1 MPFESGALELI
12 FLSIVALVVVGP
24 KDLPILLR
32 KVGQF
37 TAKMRG
43 LAAEFRS
50 SFDEM
55 ARQSEL
61 DELRKEVEA
70 LRTGQFASAAL
81 PGVEEHFSEINAH
94 LTGASPPARLGTPPL
109 PVLNATPADEP
120 RFTDDLDSEPLLPF
134 DGPSGEEAYREPD
147 IEHDRRRSRD
157 TVDDGSLAA
166 FEGPAGEEAYR
177 EPGVESDRRRSRDT
191 VDEAAGDDGAGAAFD
206 GPAGEEDYR
215 RHTPRAPST
224 ARA

>member
-1 MPFESGALELI
+1 MPFESGALELA
-12 FLSIVALVVVGP
+12 FLSIVALIVVGP

-81 PGVEEHFSEINAH
+81 PDMESHVSEINAR
-94 LTGASPPARLGTPPL
+94 LKGSPERLGTPPL
-109 PVLNATPADEP
+109 PTLSHTPTLAQAEDP
-120 RFTDDLDSEPLLPF
+120 RFTDDMDAEPMLPF
-134 DGPSGEEAYREPD
+134 DGPAGEEAYREEPPHRDPRRSRDTVEDDSAAGYDGPSGEEAYREGEVEP
-147 IEHDRRRSRD
+147 DRRRSRD
-157 TVDDGSLAA
+157 TVDDGSAA
-166 FEGPAGEEAYR
+166 PFEGPSGDEGYAEET
-177 EPGVESDRRRSRDT
+177 RRAS
-191 VDEAAGDDGAGAAFD
+191 AA
-206 GPAGEEDYR
+206 
-215 RHTPRAPST
+215 RAP
-224 ARA
+224 A

>member
-43 LAAEFRS
+43 LANEFRS

-61 DELRKEVEA
+61 DELRKEVDA
-70 LRTGQFASAAL
+70 LRSGQFAAAAL
-81 PGVEEHFSEINAH
+81 PGVEEHIGEINAH
-94 LTGASPPARLGTPPL
+94 LTGSPPPARQGTPPL
-109 PVLNATPADEP
+109 PALNTPAPDGP
-120 RFTDDLDSEPLLPF
+120 RFTDDLDAEPLLPF
-134 DGPSGEEAYREPD
+134 DGPAGEEAYRED
-147 IEHDRRRSRD
+147 ARARDARRSRD
-157 TVDDGSLAA
+157 TVEDGSLAA
-166 FEGPAGEEAYR
+166 FDGPAGEEAYR
-177 EPGVESDRRRSRDT
+177 EPAREDDRRRSRDT
-191 VDEAAGDDGAGAAFD
+191 MDDGSAAAFE
-206 GPAGEEDYR
+206 GPAGEEGYR
-215 RHTPRAPST
+215 EETPRGAPAK